1 MRRIA
6 SFAFY
11 FVPASTAVLL
21 ALPAALTLAPWNW
34 RYTNLTYWH
43 FLIFGPVYLAVL
55 AAPGYFHVW
64 LTRQRA
70 AGVSTRVR
78 VWLRVSLLTAFL
90 CSTYG
95 TFAGY
100 WMIWF
105 SPPSLLAA
113 IASARLIRLFERRHD
128 RAYPGPRHLDPSS
141 GNTSRGFRPGT
152 RPSPPPTTR

>member
-11 FVPASTAVLL
+11 FVPSAAAVLL

-34 RYTNLTYWH
+34 RYTHLTYWH
-43 FLIFGPVYLAVL
+43 FLIFGPVYLAIL
-55 AAPGYFHVW
+55 AAPGYFYVW
-64 LTRQRA
+64 LTRQSA
-70 AGVSTRVR
+70 AEVPTRTR
-78 VWLRVSLLTAFL
+78 VWLRVSLLTALL

-113 IASARLIRLFERRHD
+113 IASARLIRIFERRHQPAC
-128 RAYPGPRHLDPSS
+128 RGPRHLDL
-141 GNTSRGFRPGT
+141 GSRIASPGL
-152 RPSPPPTTR
+152 RDS